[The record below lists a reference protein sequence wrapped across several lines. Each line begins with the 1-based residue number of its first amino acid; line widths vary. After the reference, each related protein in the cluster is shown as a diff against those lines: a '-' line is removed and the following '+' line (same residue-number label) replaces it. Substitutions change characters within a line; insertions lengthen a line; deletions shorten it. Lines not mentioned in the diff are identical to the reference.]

1 MNKYRWI
8 VICKGFGTEYNGK
21 VEANTIEEATEKV
34 INQHEKDFN
43 HYMYD
48 VIVKSINI
56 EEQEIKFTIVEGK
69 IKIKEENNYL
79 CQEVKEYHMKKITE

>member
-1 MNKYRWI
+1 MNKYGWI

-48 VIVKSINI
+48 VIIKSINT
-56 EEQEIKFTIVEGK
+56 EEQEIKFTIIEGK
-69 IKIKEENNYL
+69 I
-79 CQEVKEYHMKKITE
+79 ITNS